1 MTISQSRFGGNA
13 EVGRNSDWKDR
24 SRGSGSSGVLA
35 GLGVMAGGGGAL
47 AASRSAKQDANFHR
61 TQVQRKKDSFRTAN
75 AERRGAKLDA
85 RAARLNEEAFSIWH
99 SGPKPKNVIPLAAVG
114 GKPAGKLQPKDWD
127 RAFAHR
133 TLGANFARER
143 MLRETAH
150 VQARNKTLDQ
160 AKDILTHR
168 AGEQKMVARGRSLS
182 RLGRAGIAGG
192 ALVAG
197 GSLFANEAMRGTI
210 GAKRSRTISAQA
222 PSASMERHRRL
233 NGM

>member
-24 SRGSGSSGVLA
+24 SRGSSSAGVVA
-35 GLGVMAGGGGAL
+35 GLGVIAGGGGAL
-47 AASRSAKQDANFHR
+47 AAGRSANKDAAFHR
-61 TQVQRKKDSFRTAN
+61 TQVQHKKESFRNSN
-75 AERRGAKLDA
+75 AQRRGAKLDA

-99 SGPKPKNVIPLAAVG
+99 SGSKPKNVIPLASVG

-127 RAFAHR
+127 RAVAHR
-133 TLGANFARER
+133 TLGENFARER
-143 MLRETAH
+143 ISRESAYA
-150 VQARNKTLDQ
+150 QARNTTMGH

-168 AGEQKMVARGRSLS
+168 AGEQKMASRGRSLS

-197 GSLFANEAMRGTI
+197 GSLFVNEAKRGTI
-210 GAKRSRTISAQA
+210 GVKRSKTMTTQA
-222 PSASMERHRRL
+222 PSAAMERNRRL